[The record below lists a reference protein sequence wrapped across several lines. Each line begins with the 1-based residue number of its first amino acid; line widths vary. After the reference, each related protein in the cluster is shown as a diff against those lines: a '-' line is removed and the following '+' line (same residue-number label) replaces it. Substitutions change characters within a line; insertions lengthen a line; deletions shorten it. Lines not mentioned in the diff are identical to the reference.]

1 MQASTDIV
9 AMPEVSAVDIDDCV
23 SSAPEADQV
32 SAARTWTTKQAALTT
47 TSANLLISAIGV
59 CTGVMAARLLG
70 PRGRGE
76 LAAIQA
82 WPTALAGLGLL
93 GSAEALVYF
102 CAREREQRSAYLSAC
117 FLVGSCGALI
127 CSITGF
133 IAMPWLLKAQGPPVI
148 WGARI
153 FLAQIWLYLA
163 IVMPME
169 LLRAAGRFVSWNIFR
184 VWPMVLWA
192 AILVVAWAAGVRRA
206 VPLATAIVIIPWI
219 TLFVLVPMVRS
230 EVPRLALPSRAQLLD
245 VLRYGLPV
253 VGTAVPRFVNFRLDQ
268 IMMAGL
274 MSPVLLGQYVV
285 AVAWGGASTPFVH
298 GLAAVLVPDL
308 AGRTDIISRGEV
320 FARVSRIAFL
330 VAALIGVGMLAIAG
344 LGIPFFFGARF
355 RPAIRAAEV
364 LAIAGSVAGFN
375 SVLSEGTRGL
385 GRPVPVLRAEI
396 LGLIVTA
403 VGLALFLR
411 PFGILGAAVVSLVA
425 YASTT
430 LWLLIEARAASGVS
444 MLQFTVPQW
453 RDVRLLADHVYEMAG
468 KLINRIQTIR
478 AGSTV
483 HVLPLPENSE
493 APPR

>member
-1 MQASTDIV
+1 VTLAPTNIV
-9 AMPEVSAVDIDDCV
+9 AVPEVSATDIDDCV
-23 SSAPEADQV
+23 SRVPEADLEPAV
-32 SAARTWTTKQAALTT
+32 RTWTTKRAALVTT
-47 TSANLLISAIGV
+47 GANLLITAISV
-59 CTGVMAARLLG
+59 CTGIIAARLLG
-70 PRGRGE
+70 PKGRGE

-82 WPTALAGLGLL
+82 WPTALASVGLL

-102 CAREREQRSAYLSAC
+102 GAREREQRGAYLSAC

-127 CSITGF
+127 CSIAGF
-133 IAMPWLLKAQGPPVI
+133 IAMPWLLKAQGPSVI

-169 LLRAAGRFVSWNIFR
+169 LLRAAGRFLSWNIFR
-184 VWPMVLWA
+184 VWPMVLWV
-192 AILVVAWAAGVRRA
+192 AILLVAWAAGVRSA
-206 VPLATAIVIIPWI
+206 VPLATALVIVPWI
-219 TLFVLVPMVRS
+219 TLLVLAPMVRS
-230 EVPRLALPSRAQLLD
+230 QVPRLALPSRTQLLD

-253 VGTAVPRFVNFRLDQ
+253 VGTCVPRLMNFRLDQ

-298 GLAAVLVPDL
+298 GLSAVLVPDL
-308 AGRTDIISRGEV
+308 AGRTDIASQGEV

-330 VAALIGVGMLAIAG
+330 IASLIAVGMLAIAG

-355 RPAIRAAEV
+355 RPAIRAAEI

-396 LGLIVTA
+396 FGLVVTA
-403 VGLALFLR
+403 IGLGLFLR
-411 PFGILGAAVVSLVA
+411 PFGILGAAVVSLLA

-444 MLQFTVPQW
+444 ILEFTLPQW
-453 RDVRLLADHVYEMAG
+453 QDVRLLADHLYEMLEG
-468 KLINRIQTIR
+468 LLHRKIL
-478 AGSTV
+478 
-483 HVLPLPENSE
+483 VL
-493 APPR
+493 

>member
-1 MQASTDIV
+1 
-9 AMPEVSAVDIDDCV
+9 MPT
-23 SSAPEADQV
+23 
-32 SAARTWTTKQAALTT
+32 RTWTTKRAALITT
-47 TSANLLISAIGV
+47 GANILIALISV
-59 CTGVMAARLLG
+59 CTGIMAARLLG
-70 PRGRGE
+70 PKGRGE

-82 WPTALAGLGLL
+82 WPTALASVGLL

-102 CAREREQRSAYLSAC
+102 CARERKQRGAYLSAC
-117 FLVGSCGALI
+117 FLVGSCGAML
-127 CSITGF
+127 CSIAGF
-133 IAMPWLLKAQGPPVI
+133 IAMPWLLKAQGPSVI

-169 LLRAAGRFVSWNIFR
+169 LLRAAGRFLSWNAFR

-206 VPLATAIVIIPWI
+206 VPLATAVAILPWI
-219 TLFVLVPMVRS
+219 TLLVLAPLVRS
-230 EVPRLALPSRAQLLD
+230 EVPKLALPSRAQLRD

-253 VGTAVPRFVNFRLDQ
+253 VGTAVPRFMNFRLDQ

-285 AVAWGGASTPFVH
+285 AGAWSGASTPFVH
-298 GLAAVLVPDL
+298 ALSAVLVPDL
-308 AGRTDIISRGEV
+308 AGRTDAISQGEV

-330 VAALIGVGMLAIAG
+330 VGALIAGGMLATAAF
-344 LGIPFFFGARF
+344 GIPFFFGAGF
-355 RPAIRAAEV
+355 RPAIRAAEI

-396 LGLIVTA
+396 FGLVVTA
-403 VGLALFLR
+403 AGLWFFLR
-411 PFGILGAAVVSLVA
+411 PFGIVGAAVVSLIA
-425 YASTT
+425 YTSMT
-430 LWLLIEARAASGVS
+430 LWLLAEARAVTGVS
-444 MLQFTVPQW
+444 ILEFTFPQW
-453 RDVRLLADHVYEMAG
+453 RDVRLLADHLYETVKALMR
-468 KLINRIQTIR
+468 RIQKIR
-478 AGSTV
+478 AGSAL
-483 HVLPLPENSE
+483 HGASAAENSD

>member
-1 MQASTDIV
+1 MSRAH
-9 AMPEVSAVDIDDCV
+9 
-23 SSAPEADQV
+23 EADLEP
-32 SAARTWTTKQAALTT
+32 AERTWTTKRAALITT
-47 TSANLLISAIGV
+47 GANLLITAISVG
-59 CTGVMAARLLG
+59 TGIIAARLLG

-82 WPTALAGLGLL
+82 WPTALASVGLL

-102 CAREREQRSAYLSAC
+102 GAREREQRGAYLSAC

-127 CSITGF
+127 CSIAGF
-133 IAMPWLLKAQGPPVI
+133 IAMPWLLKAQGPSVI

-169 LLRAAGRFVSWNIFR
+169 LLRAAGRFLSWNIFR

-192 AILVVAWAAGVRRA
+192 AILLVAWAAGVRRA
-206 VPLATAIVIIPWI
+206 VPLATALVIVPWI
-219 TLFVLVPMVRS
+219 TVLVLAPMVRS
-230 EVPRLALPSRAQLLD
+230 QVPKLALPSRAQLLD
-245 VLRYGLPV
+245 VLSYGLPV
-253 VGTAVPRFVNFRLDQ
+253 VGTCVPRLMNFRLDQ

-298 GLAAVLVPDL
+298 GLSAVLVPDL
-308 AGRTDIISRGEV
+308 AGRTDTASQGEV

-330 VAALIGVGMLAIAG
+330 IASLIAVGMLAIAG

-355 RPAIRAAEV
+355 RPAIRAAEI
-364 LAIAGSVAGFN
+364 LAVAGSVAGFN

-396 LGLIVTA
+396 FGLVVTA
-403 VGLALFLR
+403 IGLGLFLR
-411 PFGILGAAVVSLVA
+411 PFGILGAAVVSLLA

-444 MLQFTVPQW
+444 ILEFTLPQW
-453 RDVRLLADHVYEMAG
+453 QDVRLLARHLYEMSEG
-468 KLINRIQTIR
+468 LLHRKIL
-478 AGSTV
+478 
-483 HVLPLPENSE
+483 VL
-493 APPR
+493 